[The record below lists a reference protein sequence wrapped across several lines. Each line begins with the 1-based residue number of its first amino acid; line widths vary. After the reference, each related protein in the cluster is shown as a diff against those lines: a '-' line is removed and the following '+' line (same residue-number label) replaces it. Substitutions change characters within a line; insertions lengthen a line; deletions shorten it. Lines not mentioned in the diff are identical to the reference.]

1 MITDAKTK
9 KRAINFVL
17 LTVLIYSMGFG
28 IIMPALPS
36 LIMELEG
43 VDKSE
48 AARIGA
54 WIGSAYAIFQF
65 LMGAVSGN
73 LADRFGRRPIFLI
86 SLIAFGIDFIL
97 MGFAPSIIWLFIGR
111 SIAGGL
117 GAIFGPANA
126 AMADLSSAEN
136 RAASFGKIGAA
147 FGLGFI
153 IGPAMGGF
161 LAEYGTRLPFFVAG
175 GLAMANFVYG
185 YFVFPETMKP
195 EDKRPFEWRRANPLG
210 ALLSLG
216 RVRSVLPIACIY
228 FLWMCATQIYPAS
241 WTFFAPLQFGWS
253 QKWVGISLSITGVS
267 MVVFQALIIGKA
279 VARYGERLTAQISM
293 TFGIAGMIT
302 YSLLTHPTIAL
313 LIPIFMG
320 AQGMAMPSLNAM
332 MSRRVPAAQQGELQ
346 GFTGSLSAL
355 SFLFAQITFNNV
367 LAAYTKTGG
376 AVYFPGAPF
385 ILSAGIAFMAFAAL
399 LLLPKAQPE
408 AN

>member
-1 MITDAKTK
+1 MIDDPKIK
-9 KRAINFVL
+9 KRAVNFVL

-65 LMGAVSGN
+65 LMGAVVGN
-73 LADRFGRRPIFLI
+73 FADRFGRRPVFLI

-97 MGFAPSIIWLFIGR
+97 MGFAPSIIWLLIGR

-126 AMADLSSAEN
+126 AMADLSTEEN
-136 RAASFGKIGAA
+136 RAASFGKVGAA

-153 IGPAMGGF
+153 FGPAIGGF

-175 GLAMANFVYG
+175 ALAIANFIYG
-185 YFVFPETMKP
+185 WFVFPETMKP

-210 ALLSLG
+210 ALINLG
-216 RVRSVLPIACIY
+216 RVRSVLPIAFIY

-253 QKWVGISLSITGVS
+253 QKWVGISLSITGIS
-267 MVVFQALIIGKA
+267 MVLFQAFVIGKA
-279 VARYGERLTAQISM
+279 VTRFGERMTAQMGMMIG
-293 TFGIAGMIT
+293 TAGLLI
-302 YSLLTHPTIAL
+302 YSQLTHPTFAL
-313 LIPIFMG
+313 FVPIFMG
-320 AQGMAMPSLNAM
+320 AQGMAMPALNAM
-332 MSRRVPAAQQGELQ
+332 MSRRVPPAQQGELQ

-355 SFLFAQITFNNV
+355 SFLFAQVTFNNV
-367 LAAYTKTGG
+367 LAAYTAKDT

-385 ILSAGIAFMAFAAL
+385 ILAAIIAFTAFTAL
-399 LLLPKAQPE
+399 LLLPKAPRE
-408 AN
+408 AS